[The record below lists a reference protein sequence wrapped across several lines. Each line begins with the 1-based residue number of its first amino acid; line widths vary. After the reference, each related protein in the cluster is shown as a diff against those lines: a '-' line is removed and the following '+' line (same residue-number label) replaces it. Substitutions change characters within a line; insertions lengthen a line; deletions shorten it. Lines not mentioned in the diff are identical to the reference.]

1 MGPRGVAALF
11 LRDDSALNAGGG
23 AAVLRLTP
31 AMPRFGVAP
40 IKSPDRLR
48 LVRKDA
54 QPDGWLVVDLGAR
67 IGSLQWFRGLITCTV
82 LCVAAASFAPGLN
95 PIAGL
100 VPSAYTPAQSDEAAA
115 QAIAPLAFGG
125 DTGRRMVPTSAVR
138 RLTNTPER
146 PLVELAATLGQ
157 GDGFAH
163 ALSRAGLGEAEVEKV
178 TDLVSDAVKLGDIAP
193 GTVINMT
200 LGRRPNRDV
209 ARPLEQLAFRAKFDL
224 RLAVHRVAGA
234 LTLVRQPIAVDD
246 TPLRIEGRVG
256 SGLYLAARA
265 AGAPAKAVQA
275 YIKTLNQRVPIGS
288 LGADDRFDLIVAH
301 RRAATGE
308 TEVGNLL
315 LARLQHGRRDIE
327 MMRWVEDGKAQ
338 WLDQNG
344 TGEQRTGMHVPVDST
359 RVTSKF
365 GMRRHP
371 LLGYSRMHKG
381 IDFGAPYGA
390 PIMAATDGVVSFAGW
405 HGGHGRYV
413 MVKHNGNLTTAYAHM
428 SRMLVRVGVRVS
440 AGQVIGYVG
449 STGLS
454 TGPHLHYEVYRN
466 GVAINPRSLRFAS
479 VMQLAGSELTR
490 FKAKF
495 ADLLSL
501 RPSSETRQAQ
511 ASTSAKS
518 GKKA

>member
-1 MGPRGVAALF
+1 MF
-11 LRDDSALNAGGG
+11 LRDDSALNAVGG

-40 IKSPDRLR
+40 TKSPDRLR
-48 LVRKDA
+48 LVRKDV

-67 IGSLQWFRGLITCTV
+67 IGSLQWFRGLFTCTA
-82 LCVAAASFAPGLN
+82 LCVAAASFAPGLS
-95 PIAGL
+95 PIAGI
-100 VPSAYTPAQSDEAAA
+100 VPDVYTPAQSDEAAA

-125 DTGRRMVPTSAVR
+125 DTGRRMVATSAVR

-146 PLVELAATLGQ
+146 PMVELAATLGQ

-163 ALSRAGLGEAEVEKV
+163 ALARAGLGEAEVDKV
-178 TDLVSDAVKLGDIAP
+178 SDLVSDAVKLREIAP

-209 ARPLEQLAFRAKFDL
+209 ARPLEQLAFRARFDL
-224 RLAVHRVAGA
+224 RLAVNRVDGG

-256 SGLYLAARA
+256 GGLYLAARA
-265 AGAPAKAVQA
+265 AGAPAKAVDA
-275 YIKTLNQRVPIGS
+275 FIKTLNQRVPIGS
-288 LGADDRFDLIVAH
+288 IAADDRFDMIVAH

-308 TEVGNLL
+308 TQTGELL
-315 LARLQHGRRDIE
+315 YAGLHRDGRDIE

-338 WLDQNG
+338 WFDQSG

-413 MVKHNGNLTTAYAHM
+413 MVRHNGNLTTAYAHM
-428 SRMLVRVGVRVS
+428 SRMLVKKGARVS

-479 VMQLAGSELTR
+479 VMQLAGSELTQ
-490 FKAKF
+490 FKAKL
-495 ADLLSL
+495 ANLLSL
-501 RPSSETRQAQ
+501 RPQTETRQAQ
-511 ASTSAKS
+511 AAPTAKRD
-518 GKKA
+518 KKA